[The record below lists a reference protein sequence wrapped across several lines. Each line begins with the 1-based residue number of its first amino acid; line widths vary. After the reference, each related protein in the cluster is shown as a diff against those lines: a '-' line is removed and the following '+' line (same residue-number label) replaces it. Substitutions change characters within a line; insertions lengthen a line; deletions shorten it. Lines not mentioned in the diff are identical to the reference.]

1 VTRDRKKA
9 SATKGSARPPRK
21 PRRFEAKPAAGPGAA
36 HHSHAASHPPV
47 KPAGSAKPARAQ
59 KPPSAAGDAPA
70 TFRRPS
76 QELVALYGFHAVRE
90 ALRSG
95 KRKLLDIFATPAAA
109 EKLSDEILGAGL
121 SAHIIEADALSRRLG
136 ADAVHQGVMLEARP
150 FEPLDL
156 ADIEPAS
163 GVVLVLDQI
172 TDPHNVGAILRTAAA
187 FRVDAV
193 VMTERHAPEMTGVL
207 AKAASGGLEHAPI
220 VHVVNLARAL
230 KTLGELGYMR
240 VGLDSAGEASLGAAP
255 LTRPLALVLGGEGKG
270 IRRLTRENCDLVARL
285 DMTGP
290 IKSLNVS
297 NACAV
302 ALTLVELR
310 LADRLR

>member
-1 VTRDRKKA
+1 LPREAGVTRDRKKA
-9 SATKGSARPPRK
+9 SGGKWSARAKPPRRSE
-21 PRRFEAKPAAGPGAA
+21 PRPAVEPEAGRRPRAPSNAPPHQPGAA
-36 HHSHAASHPPV
+36 
-47 KPAGSAKPARAQ
+47 AG
-59 KPPSAAGDAPA
+59 AAGDAQA
-70 TFRRPS
+70 FRRPS
-76 QELVALYGFHAVRE
+76 SELVALYGFHAVRE
-90 ALRSG
+90 ALRSR
-95 KRKLLDIFATPAAA
+95 KRKLLDIFATQAVA
-109 EKLSDEILGAGL
+109 EKLATDIQDAGL
-121 SAHIIEADALSRRLG
+121 SAHIVETEALSRRLG

-163 GVVLVLDQI
+163 GIVLVLDQI

-220 VHVVNLARAL
+220 IHVVNLARAL
-230 KTLGELGYMR
+230 KSLREMGYLR
-240 VGLDSAGEASLGAAP
+240 VGLDSAGEAALGASP
-255 LTRPLALVLGGEGKG
+255 LARPIALVLGGEGKG
-270 IRRLTRENCDLVARL
+270 LRRLTRENCDLVARL
-285 DMTGP
+285 DMAGP

-302 ALTLVELR
+302 ALTLVELS

>member
-1 VTRDRKKA
+1 MTRDRKKA
-9 SATKGSARPPRK
+9 SSGKWGTRAPQKPSRRSETKPLAGPEAAQRLRSPSNRAPHPSARP
-21 PRRFEAKPAAGPGAA
+21 A
-36 HHSHAASHPPV
+36 
-47 KPAGSAKPARAQ
+47 
-59 KPPSAAGDAPA
+59 SAAGDAPA
-70 TFRRPS
+70 FGRPS
-76 QELVALYGFHAVRE
+76 SDLVALYGFHAVRE
-90 ALRSG
+90 ALRSH
-95 KRKLLDIFATPAAA
+95 KRRLLDIFATPAAA
-109 EKLSDEILGAGL
+109 EKLAAEIHDAGL
-121 SAHIIEADALSRRLG
+121 SAHIVEAEALSRRLG

-150 FEPLDL
+150 FEALDL
-156 ADIEPAS
+156 ADIETSS
-163 GVVLVLDQI
+163 GIVLVLDQI

-230 KTLGELGYMR
+230 KSLGEMGYLR
-240 VGLDSAGEASLGAAP
+240 VGLDSAGEAALDAAP
-255 LTRPLALVLGGEGKG
+255 LTRPLALILGGEGKG
-270 IRRLTRENCDLVARL
+270 LRRLTRENCDLVARL
-285 DMTGP
+285 DMAGA

-310 LADRLR
+310 LADRLRR